1 MIISKTPLRASFF
14 GGGTDFST
22 YYENSKLGYGTV
34 VSTALDMYVYII
46 VNRKFDDNIRI
57 VYSGNELVSRVDE
70 VKHNIIREAMK
81 IVGIKK
87 GIEIIYMADVPL
99 SNAGIGLASSSALAV
114 GVLNALHA
122 YKGEFVPQGVLAREA
137 CEIEINRLGQRI
149 GIQDQFAVA
158 HGGFSQY
165 KFFNDGSVSITPVVC
180 KKEAMVQLR
189 NNLMLFY
196 TGTTRDSRKI
206 LNEQSDTILDK
217 TVMLDELVNTTDRAV
232 QALYDGNQVTVE
244 YNEDGEP
251 SRIDAVVLSAQH
263 DANVTQGQLHED
275 IKKYVLDPVLPAE
288 LIDKNTKFFINPTG
302 RFVIGGPNGDSGLTG
317 RKIIVD
323 TYGGYA
329 RHGGGAFSGKDCTKV
344 DRSAAYAARYVAKNI
359 VAAELAAK
367 CEIQLS
373 YAIGVAHPTSIMVD
387 TFGTGKI
394 ADDKLVD
401 VIRENFDL
409 RPAGI
414 IKMLDLRKPI
424 YKQTATYGH
433 FGRTDIELPWERMD
447 RVEQLKKYM

>member
-70 VKHNIIREAMK
+70 VKHNIIREALK
-81 IVGIKK
+81 IVGIEK
-87 GIEIIYMADVPL
+87 GIEIIYMADIPL

-122 YKGEFVPQGVLAREA
+122 YKGEFVSQGVLAREA

-232 QALYDGNQVTVE
+232 QALYDGNLDFWGTELDRTWEIKKKFANGVSNPQIDSMYAKAKSAGALGGKILGAGGGGFMMLYVPQQRQNLVQEALSEFTYIPFSYCHE
-244 YNEDGEP
+244 G
-251 SRIDAVVLSAQH
+251 SRIV
-263 DANVTQGQLHED
+263 
-275 IKKYVLDPVLPAE
+275 
-288 LIDKNTKFFINPTG
+288 
-302 RFVIGGPNGDSGLTG
+302 
-317 RKIIVD
+317 
-323 TYGGYA
+323 
-329 RHGGGAFSGKDCTKV
+329 FSD
-344 DRSAAYAARYVAKNI
+344 
-359 VAAELAAK
+359 
-367 CEIQLS
+367 
-373 YAIGVAHPTSIMVD
+373 
-387 TFGTGKI
+387 
-394 ADDKLVD
+394 
-401 VIRENFDL
+401 
-409 RPAGI
+409 
-414 IKMLDLRKPI
+414 
-424 YKQTATYGH
+424 
-433 FGRTDIELPWERMD
+433 
-447 RVEQLKKYM
+447 